1 MLASPQSTFLTP
13 LRCGLFAVALTI
25 VLSTILIIPILP
37 SRVDLHTG
45 AVAPST
51 IKSPLDV
58 PAFQSPSLTRQQQ
71 RQAADAVSE
80 VSVIDPDVFDAQ
92 MVRTNELLHWLQ
104 QVRDALLTGTQAP
117 PAAGSPWSQ
126 LTSEAL
132 ARVVGLNQT
141 QWMLVQDE
149 TTRLLESAREERIA
163 SEQLSTAK
171 AQLALR
177 IAPSISRDERT
188 VISDLLQVLVQPN
201 LKVNAAATEQLR
213 KAAMDAVDPVV
224 VSVNKG
230 ETIVPDGQILTELHM
245 EKLAAAGLLE
255 SRITW
260 QQVVGTIII
269 AAVLSGM
276 FGLYISVVKPESVI
290 SNRRLLLLALILIGV
305 VLAAEIVLPGRPLW
319 AIAFPLALGPM
330 LVTSLLQLSL
340 GLITTVFLAIIT
352 TYVADFSPDF
362 ITATA
367 IAPHDTLEKLV
378 LYLVTGSVAAIAV
391 WRAQRVSQYFIAGG
405 GAALLGLL
413 VVTGF
418 WLLTPNQELGL
429 LSWKVIAAVG
439 GGLLASA
446 LTVGLFV
453 ALGPIFDVTTRVQ
466 LHELA
471 QPDHPLLK
479 QLLQEAPG
487 TYYHSVLVGNLAEQ
501 ACEVIGANALLAR
514 VGAYYHDIGKT
525 QNPGFFIEN
534 QQRGDNIHDRLDPL
548 TSASVIVAHVRDGLR
563 LATNYKLPHRL
574 HDFISEHHGNRLALG
589 FYNKA
594 THTNP
599 KVNPDL
605 FRYPGPAP
613 RSRET
618 GVVMLADSV
627 EAIARSA
634 TIQSPEALDSL
645 VERVVTERMTEGQ
658 LNECDLTLRDIERIK
673 AVFKSA
679 LRGIYHPRVQYPT
692 PAAEEP
698 AEPLR
703 LPVEDQ
709 RRASGQNG

>member
-13 LRCGLFAVALTI
+13 LRCGLFAVAVTI
-25 VLSTILIIPILP
+25 ALSTILIIPILP

-149 TTRLLESAREERIA
+149 TTRLLESTREERIA

-177 IAPSISRDERT
+177 VAPSISRGEQT

-276 FGLYISVVKPESVI
+276 VGLYISVVKPESVI

-340 GLITTVFLAIIT
+340 GLITTVFLAVLT

-378 LYLVTGSVAAIAV
+378 LYLVTGSAAAIAV

-453 ALGPIFDVTTRVQ
+453 ALGLIFDVTTRVQ